1 MAPSRPARPTFE
13 FKDAKLSPPRSPWRR
28 AQVRARQ
35 QFLDTVHRLQ
45 PAVLASLKGAPAEAL
60 REVPTTS
67 LDQGE
72 SLSWKRVT
80 SLAATNDAACRLRD
94 TLRLWGRGWRL
105 DADWVYQRALFQLLT
120 WFEDETVDKARTQK
134 WFKLPPIDHNDVL
147 MFQAAL
153 FKRPSVARSTRLQIT
168 YPGWDPLRVPPGRYR
183 QEAITAFKK
192 VLTEY
197 TKDHAETYTS
207 QPKTPQPTLD
217 AAVRFQVLA
226 WSYDRIARVREPGLD
241 PGRLLVR
248 RRDLRRTIKEFL
260 SFIELSARPTR
271 SGGSQKKAAT
281 R

>member
-35 QFLDTVHRLQ
+35 QFLDTVHRLE
-45 PAVLASLKGAPAEAL
+45 PAVLASLKEAPAAAL

-72 SLSWKRVT
+72 SLSWKHVT
-80 SLAATNDAACRLRD
+80 SLAANNDAARRMRD
-94 TLRLWGRGWRL
+94 TLCLWGRQWNL

-120 WFEDETVDKARTQK
+120 WFEDETIEKARTQE
-134 WFKLPPIDHNDVL
+134 WFKLPPVDHNTAL

-153 FKRPSVARSTRLQIT
+153 FERPSVARSTRLQIT
-168 YPGWDPLRVPPGRYR
+168 YPGWDPLRVPPGKYR

-197 TKDHAETYTS
+197 TKDHAKTYPS
-207 QPKTPQPTLD
+207 RPKITQPTLD
-217 AAVRFQVLA
+217 AAVRFQVLK
-226 WSYDRIARVREPGLD
+226 WSYDKIAHVREPGLD

>member
-1 MAPSRPARPTFE
+1 MAPSRPARPTF
-13 FKDAKLSPPRSPWRR
+13 KYKNAKLSPPRSPWRR

-35 QFLDTVHRLQ
+35 QFLDTVHRLE
-45 PAVLASLKGAPAEAL
+45 PAVLASLEGVPMAAL

-80 SLAATNDAACRLRD
+80 SLAATNDAACRLLD
-94 TLRLWGRGWRL
+94 TLRVWGCRWRL

-120 WFEDETVDKARTQK
+120 WFEDETVDKARTQE

-153 FKRPSVARSTRLQIT
+153 FERPSVARSTRLQIT
-168 YPGWDPLRVPPGRYR
+168 YPGWDPLRVTAGRYR
-183 QEAITAFKK
+183 QEAIAAFKK

-197 TKDHAETYTS
+197 TKYHTKT
-207 QPKTPQPTLD
+207 QPSRVKFSEQTFE
-217 AAVRFQVLA
+217 AVVSFQVLG
-226 WSYDRIARVREPGLD
+226 WSCERIAYAREPSLD

-248 RRDLRRTIKEFL
+248 QRDLRQTIKEFL

>member
-35 QFLDTVHRLQ
+35 QFLDTVHRLE
-45 PAVLASLKGAPAEAL
+45 PAVLASLKEAPAAAL

-72 SLSWKRVT
+72 SLSWKHVT
-80 SLAATNDAACRLRD
+80 SLAANNDAARRMRD
-94 TLRLWGRGWRL
+94 TLCLWGRQWNL

-120 WFEDETVDKARTQK
+120 WFEDETIEKARTQE
-134 WFKLPPIDHNDVL
+134 WFKLPPVDHNTAL

-153 FKRPSVARSTRLQIT
+153 FERPSVARSTRLQIT
-168 YPGWDPLRVPPGRYR
+168 YPGWDPLRVPPGKYR

-197 TKDHAETYTS
+197 TKDHAETYPS
-207 QPKTPQPTLD
+207 RPKIPQPTLD
-217 AAVRFQVLA
+217 AAVRFQVLG
-226 WSYDRIARVREPGLD
+226 WSYDKIAHVREPGLD

>member
-35 QFLDTVHRLQ
+35 QFLDTVHRLE
-45 PAVLASLKGAPAEAL
+45 PEVLASLKGAPMAAL

-72 SLSWKRVT
+72 SLSWKHVT
-80 SLAATNDAACRLRD
+80 SLEATNDAARRMRD
-94 TLRLWGRGWRL
+94 TLCLWGRQWNL

-120 WFEDETVDKARTQK
+120 WFEDETIEKARTQE
-134 WFKLPPIDHNDVL
+134 WFKLPPIDHNAVL

-153 FKRPSVARSTRLQIT
+153 FEKPSVARSTILQIT
-168 YPGWDPLRVPPGRYR
+168 YRGWDPLHVTAGIYR
-183 QEAITAFKK
+183 QEAIAAFKK

-197 TKDHAETYTS
+197 TKYHTKT
-207 QPKTPQPTLD
+207 QPSRVKFSEQTFE
-217 AAVRFQVLA
+217 AVVRFQVLG
-226 WSYDRIARVREPGLD
+226 WSCGRIAHVREPGLD
-241 PGRLLVR
+241 PGRLPVR
-248 RRDLRRTIKEFL
+248 GRDLRRTIKEFL
-260 SFIELSARPTR
+260 SFIELGARPTR